1 MTVSIFFG
9 VTFLVVGLLSLSKN
23 FINTIC
29 SLREKGSSS
38 KMFVSSAI
46 LIVAICLLGI
56 VFQNRWTEVLWQLVV
71 FIFLFFI
78 LVQLLSI
85 FVYPKFFKLIT
96 STIRNTRFLERLAI
110 CLLLSCLGFL
120 LIGRS
125 YVGPVPAINDCESDK
140 DINVLC
146 VLTNPEDIAVTPDGN
161 FLIVSEF
168 GGIEPLE
175 EMIPGNLALL
185 NLESLTKSSLTI
197 NYSDQEWGEESCIRS
212 EETQFGPHGI
222 DLLKRTDGRFQLA
235 VVNHVGGE
243 SIEMF
248 ELLNKE
254 TQWMLEWKGC
264 VKPSADK
271 YLNDV
276 SLQSDGSFFVTHMY
290 DRESTIGD
298 FLAIALFKYDT
309 GYVLHWNSERG
320 LQKVP
325 NSDGA
330 MPNGLAY
337 DEKNDV
343 LYINF
348 NLGDKVTS
356 LKASTGE
363 HISSRYLNSPDNLY
377 LKNNSIWVTT
387 LDHEIL
393 DVVAGCGL
401 EFHTTCPLPFS
412 VYELSSDNLDIK
424 KKDSFKESVFG
435 LPTVA
440 VPVGDKIWLGS
451 FNSNRIAFYYF

>member
-1 MTVSIFFG
+1 MTISIFLG
-9 VTFLVVGLLSLSKN
+9 LTFFMMGLLSFSKN
-23 FINTIC
+23 FINIIC

-38 KMFVSSAI
+38 KMVVSSVI
-46 LIVAICLLGI
+46 LIVSICLLGI
-56 VFQNRWTEVLWQLVV
+56 VSQSMWTDVLWQLVV
-71 FIFLFFI
+71 FIFLSFI
-78 LVQLLSI
+78 LVQLISI
-85 FVYPKFFKLIT
+85 FIYPKFFKLVT
-96 STIRNTRFLERLAI
+96 SIIKNTHFFKRLVT
-110 CLLLSCLGFL
+110 CLLLSCLGLL

-125 YVGPVPAINDCESDK
+125 YIGPVPGINDCESDK

-146 VLTNPEDIAVTPDGN
+146 VLTNPEDIAVTPDGK

-175 EMIPGNLALL
+175 EMVPGNLVLL
-185 NLESLTKSSLTI
+185 NLESLTKSSLPI
-197 NYSDQEWGEESCIRS
+197 SFLDQEWGEELCARS
-212 EETQFGPHGI
+212 EEAQFGPHGI

-235 VVNHVGGE
+235 VVNHMGGE

-248 ELLNKE
+248 ELINKE
-254 TQWMLEWKGC
+254 NQWMLEWKGC

-290 DRESTIGD
+290 DRESTISD

-309 GYVLHWNSERG
+309 GHVLHWNSKRG

-330 MPNGLAY
+330 MPNGIAY

-343 LYINF
+343 LYVNF
-348 NLGDKVTS
+348 NLGDKVTA

-377 LKNNSIWVTT
+377 LKNNSIWVTA

-393 DVVAGCGL
+393 DVVAGCGS
-401 EFHTTCPLPFS
+401 EFRTTCPLPFS
-412 VYELSSDNLDIK
+412 VYELSSDSLNIK

-440 VPVGDKIWLGS
+440 VPVNDKIWLGS
-451 FNSNRIAFYYF
+451 FHSNRIAFYYF